1 MAFDGL
7 MIKGI
12 ISELNK
18 NILNSRVEKIYQPN
32 QDEVL
37 IKLYGTTGKSNLRVV
52 TSSDNYRI
60 HLTNSVKDNPFTAP
74 NFCMVLRKYLTS
86 ARLRNIYTNG
96 LERTVFID
104 FDSIDEEKNLQKY
117 TLVVELM
124 GKYSNVILIN
134 SNNIIINSL
143 KHFRET
149 EDSKRNILPGY
160 EHGPGCAGGGL

>member
-60 HLTNSVKDNPFTAP
+60 HLTNSVKGNPFTAP

-86 ARLRNIYTNG
+86 ARLRNMYTNG

-104 FDSIDEEKNLQKY
+104 FDSIDNRPVDLIFLLLSPEGSGADHLTALAMLSRILKDE
-117 TLVVELM
+117 TLCNKLRNT
-124 GKYSNVILIN
+124 SNITGIYALLN
-134 SNNIIINSL
+134 
-143 KHFRET
+143 E
-149 EDSKRNILPGY
+149 
-160 EHGPGCAGGGL
+160 A

>member
-52 TSSDNYRI
+52 TSSDNYGI
-60 HLTNSVKDNPFTAP
+60 HLTTCK
-74 NFCMVLRKYLTS
+74 
-86 ARLRNIYTNG
+86 
-96 LERTVFID
+96 
-104 FDSIDEEKNLQKY
+104 
-117 TLVVELM
+117 TLSQL
-124 GKYSNVILIN
+124 
-134 SNNIIINSL
+134 
-143 KHFRET
+143 
-149 EDSKRNILPGY
+149 
-160 EHGPGCAGGGL
+160 